1 MHYLHNDYPLAAK
14 KFEINYHMLS
24 HKYMFADKYGI
35 KVVVVKT
42 SVPNLCNKSKY
53 VIYYRNLQ
61 LHLTFRMKL
70 NKVHR
75 ILKLRQSD

>member
-1 MHYLHNDYPLAAK
+1 
-14 KFEINYHMLS
+14 
-24 HKYMFADKYGI
+24 MFADKYGI